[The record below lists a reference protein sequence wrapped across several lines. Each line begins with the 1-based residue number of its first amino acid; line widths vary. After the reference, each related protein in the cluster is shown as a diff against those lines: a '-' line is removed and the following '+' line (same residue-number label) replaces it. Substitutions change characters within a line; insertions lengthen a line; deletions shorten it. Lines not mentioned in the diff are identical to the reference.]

1 MNPRRLTP
9 SMSLLVA
16 FEAAARHLSFTR
28 AAAELSLT
36 QSAVSRQVQALEE
49 LLQVPLFRRE
59 GRRITLT
66 DTGTMYLREVGAAL
80 QRISS
85 ASLQA
90 IAFRTGGGSLHL
102 ASLPTFAARWL
113 MPRLN
118 GFYASHPGILVHVH
132 SRVKQFDLELAGID
146 AVIGV
151 GDGVWPGLVAHHLM
165 DEVVVPVISPALR
178 QALPMGAPADIAQHL
193 LLLVAARPHV
203 WKDWFTAQG
212 LPVNRMRL
220 GPQFELTSHLI
231 QAVAAGIGVGLVP
244 SFLVEDELRNGVL
257 ELAFDLPLRTQ
268 AGYYLF
274 VPPEKLQQPPVAAF
288 RNWLLALRGI
298 QGDAGAA
305 EPATAPS
312 SPRPPAA
319 PRP

>member
-28 AAAELSLT
+28 AATELSLT
-36 QSAVSRQVQALEE
+36 QSAVSRQVQALED
-49 LLQVPLFRRE
+49 LLEVPLFRRE
-59 GRRITLT
+59 RRRITLT
-66 DTGTMYLREVGAAL
+66 DTGAMYQREVGAAL

-102 ASLPTFAARWL
+102 ASLPTFAAKWL
-113 MPRLN
+113 MPRMN
-118 GFYASHPGILVHVH
+118 GFYARHPGILVHVH
-132 SRVKQFDLELAGID
+132 SRVKQFDLELAGMD

-178 QALPMGAPADIAQHL
+178 KAHPMKSPGDIAQHL
-193 LLLVAARPHV
+193 LLLVAARTYV
-203 WKDWFTAQG
+203 WKGWFAAQG
-212 LPVNRMRL
+212 LPIDRMRL

-231 QAVAAGIGVGLVP
+231 QAVASGIGVGLLP
-244 SFLVEDELRNGVL
+244 AFLVEDELRNGVL
-257 ELAFDLPLRTQ
+257 ELAFDLPLRTN

-274 VPPEKLQQPPVAAF
+274 IPPEKLALPPVIAF
-288 RNWLLALRGI
+288 RDWLLEL
-298 QGDAGAA
+298 QAA
-305 EPATAPS
+305 S
-312 SPRPPAA
+312 
-319 PRP
+319 

>member
-49 LLQVPLFRRE
+49 LLEVPLFRRE
-59 GRRITLT
+59 GRKIALT
-66 DTGTMYLREVGAAL
+66 DTGAMYQREVGGAL

-90 IAFRTGGGSLHL
+90 IAYRTGGGSLHL
-102 ASLPTFAARWL
+102 ASLPTFAAKWL
-113 MPRLN
+113 MPRMN
-118 GFYASHPGILVHVH
+118 SFYGAHPGILVHMH
-132 SRVKQFDLELAGID
+132 SRVKEFDLALAGMD
-146 AVIGV
+146 AAIGV
-151 GDGVWPGLVAHHLM
+151 GDGVRPGLVSYPLI

-178 QALPMGAPADIAQHL
+178 KALPMKSPADISQHL
-193 LLLVAARPHV
+193 LLLVAARPYV
-203 WKDWFTAQG
+203 WKDWFVSQG

-231 QAVAAGIGVGLVP
+231 QAVASGIGVGLLP
-244 SFLVEDELRNGVL
+244 AFLVEDELRNGVL
-257 ELAFDLPLRTQ
+257 ETAFDLPLRTG
-268 AGYYLF
+268 AAYHLF
-274 VPPEKLQQPPVAAF
+274 IPPEKLSLRPIMAF
-288 RNWLLALRGI
+288 RDWLLEQRDG
-298 QGDAGAA
+298 
-305 EPATAPS
+305 
-312 SPRPPAA
+312 SPRRAQDPPN
-319 PRP
+319 PRTPA

>member
-9 SMSLLVA
+9 SMSLLLA

-36 QSAVSRQVQALEE
+36 QSAISRQVQALED
-49 LLQVPLFRRE
+49 LLEVPLFRRE

-66 DTGTMYLREVGAAL
+66 DTGAMYQREVGAAL

-90 IAFRTGGGSLHL
+90 IAFRTGGGSLNL
-102 ASLPTFAARWL
+102 ASLPAFAAKWL

-118 GFYASHPGILVHVH
+118 GFYARHPGVLVSVH
-132 SRVKQFDLELAGID
+132 SRVKQFDLELAGMD
-146 AVIGV
+146 AAIGV
-151 GDGVWPGLVAHHLM
+151 GDGIWPGLVSHHLM
-165 DEVVVPVISPALR
+165 DEIVVPVISPALR
-178 QALPMGAPADIAQHL
+178 ARHPMAAPADIAQHL

-203 WKDWFTAQG
+203 WKAWFQAQG
-212 LPVNRMRL
+212 LPVAQMRL
-220 GPQFELTSHLI
+220 GPQFELTAHLI
-231 QAVAAGIGVGLVP
+231 QAVASGLGVGLLP
-244 SFLVEDELRNGVL
+244 TFLVEDELRSGVL

-274 VPPEKLQQPPVAAF
+274 IPPEKLLRPPVAAF
-288 RNWLLALRGI
+288 RDWLLEAR
-298 QGDAGAA
+298 DGAA
-305 EPATAPS
+305 TAS
-312 SPRPPAA
+312 MNAGRP
-319 PRP
+319 